1 MALGLHPR
9 LRLDISASDLAVA
22 AVACVRNVPA
32 AHSAHQLEQEW
43 APDGDGMV
51 CLSVRSAFDLYLTA
65 LDLPAGSEVLF
76 SAITIPDMPR
86 IAREHGL
93 VPVPVDLDER
103 TLAPSVDA
111 AERAWSPRARVI
123 VLAHLFG
130 GKFDLAPLVE
140 WARARDVRVVEDL
153 AQGFTAPDDRG
164 SPLADV
170 TFFSFG
176 TIKTLTALGGALV
189 RVSDP
194 PLLVRMRALHDE
206 WPVQPT
212 GRFAKKVART
222 ALLLGIAIPFPYA
235 LLARFCRARDIDFD
249 RLILSSIRGFPLP
262 PGGNLLSALRFRPCG
277 ALVDT
282 LRHRLNTFDPGR
294 LANRAAQG
302 DWLAES
308 LRDVAS
314 VLGDAQPL
322 RTHWLFAI
330 TTRDRAP
337 ILAHGRRLGLDITAG
352 ASNIAAVPR
361 PAERPELPPLDA
373 ERMMQGIVFIP
384 AYPEVPESRL
394 GLLVAAMRR
403 QGEGR
408 SGSDHPHEDQ
418 ERWFRRGDMNK
429 VAAASRKSRV
439 EVRRHHAPS
448 ARGRGAT
455 HVSGARGLA
464 LGLLR
469 VVEATA
475 QLACADR

>member
-1 MALGLHPR
+1 M
-9 LRLDISASDLAVA
+9 VA
-22 AVACVRNVPA
+22 ALACVRNAPA
-32 AHSAHQLEQEW
+32 ERTAAALESGW
-43 APDGDGMV
+43 GPTGDGMV
-51 CLSVRSAFDLYLTA
+51 CLSVRSAFDLYLSA
-65 LDLPAGSEVLF
+65 LALPAGSEVLC

-86 IAREHGL
+86 IVREHGL

-103 TLAPSVDA
+103 TLAPSVAA

-140 WARARDVRVVEDL
+140 WARARDIRVVEDL

-176 TIKTLTALGGALV
+176 TIKTLTALGGALA

-194 PLLVRMRALHDE
+194 ALLERMRALHSE
-206 WPVQPT
+206 WPVHPT
-212 GRFAKKVART
+212 ERFAKKVART

-235 LLARFCRARDIDFD
+235 LLARFCGARGLDFD

-262 PGGNLLSALRFRPCG
+262 PGGNLLAALRFRPCG

-282 LRHRLNTFDPGR
+282 LRHRLDTFDPGR

-302 DWLAES
+302 DWLADA
-308 LRDVAS
+308 LRGSAS

-330 TTRDRAP
+330 TTQNRAP
-337 ILAHGRRLGLDITAG
+337 ILAHGRGIGLDITAG

-373 ERMMQGIVFIP
+373 ERMMRGIVFIP
-384 AYPEVPESRL
+384 AYPEVPESLLQRL
-394 GLLVAAMRR
+394 VSALRDDVA
-403 QGEGR
+403 R
-408 SGSDHPHEDQ
+408 SDSASA
-418 ERWFRRGDMNK
+418 ER
-429 VAAASRKSRV
+429 
-439 EVRRHHAPS
+439 
-448 ARGRGAT
+448 
-455 HVSGARGLA
+455 
-464 LGLLR
+464 
-469 VVEATA
+469 
-475 QLACADR
+475 